1 MGNADI
7 KHVSA
12 GRLVLGA
19 TRADV
24 IVLTVA
30 IVAEYAAG
38 RHQGQNRND
47 AYSGNQA
54 GCSNYSNGE
63 SLSRA
68 SADAA
73 RLCRWLTG
81 CFHDISLLSLT

>member
-7 KHVSA
+7 EHVAA

-38 RHQGQNRND
+38 RHQGQDRNE
-47 AYSGNQA
+47 AYSDNQA
-54 GCSNYSNGE
+54 GCSNYRSGDT
-63 SLSRA
+63 LSRA

-73 RLCRWLTG
+73 RLCRRLTG